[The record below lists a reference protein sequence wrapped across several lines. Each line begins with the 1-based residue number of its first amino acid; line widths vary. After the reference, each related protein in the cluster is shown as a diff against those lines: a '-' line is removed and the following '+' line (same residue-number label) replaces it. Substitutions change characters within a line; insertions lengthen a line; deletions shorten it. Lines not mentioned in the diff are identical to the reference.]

1 MDSAESEKQVDH
13 ELVFRTGLEIAR
25 ARGYWTGG
33 EA

>member
-1 MDSAESEKQVDH
+1 MSAEEEKRVTH

-25 ARGYWTGG
+25 ERDYWTGG